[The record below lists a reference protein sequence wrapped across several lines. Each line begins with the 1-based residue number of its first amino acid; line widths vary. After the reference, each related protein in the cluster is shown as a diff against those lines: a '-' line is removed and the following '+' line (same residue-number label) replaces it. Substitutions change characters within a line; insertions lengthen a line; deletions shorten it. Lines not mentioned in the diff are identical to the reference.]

1 MSRVLKRPMFRM
13 GGSTEN
19 SGIMDGMR
27 SRFENGGDVEQI
39 LKQLDERAPAPN
51 FGRSQFLTEFGL
63 NLLATPPQGN
73 IFQTAA
79 VAARDPFARFQENKA
94 RSAASRRE
102 IMAQLMGQQRQ
113 FEFDRDLQRERLEAQ
128 ERIAGVERDTKEAID
143 NFPEAGNPVIAKKLN
158 VVLKSENAINAP
170 GQIVPDGQNITKTI
184 QNLNPD
190 AGVVFALYNPL
201 TGDVTK
207 FVRVEKGKNNRVLL
221 AEVDSMGNDLPGGES
236 DTTEGPEEFPGQ
248 RSTNPSYRRPPKDN
262 FFKTLEPKEAF
273 DIDEPQ
279 A

>member
-1 MSRVLKRPMFRM
+1 M

-19 SGIMDGMR
+19 LGIMDGMR
-27 SRFENGGDVEQI
+27 SRYDNGGSVEEV
-39 LKQLDERAPAPN
+39 LKKLDERAPAPDYS
-51 FGRSQFLTEFGL
+51 RSNFLTEFGL

-73 IFQTAA
+73 IFQTSA
-79 VAARDPFARFQENKA
+79 VAARDPFARFQQSQA
-94 RSAASRRE
+94 QSAASRRE
-102 IMAQLMGQQRQ
+102 IMAQLLGQKRQ

-128 ERIAGVERDTKEAID
+128 ERIAGVERDTKEATD
-143 NFPEAGNPVIAKKLN
+143 NFPEAGNPVIAKKLQII
-158 VVLKSENAINAP
+158 LQTDNAINAP

-190 AGVVFALYNPL
+190 AGVVFALYNSL

-236 DTTEGPEEFPGQ
+236 DTTDGPEEFPGQ
-248 RSTNPSYRRPPKDN
+248 KSPNPSYRQPPKEN
-262 FFKTLEPKEAF
+262 IFKKIEPQEAF

>member
-1 MSRVLKRPMFRM
+1 MSRILKRPMFKM

-27 SRFENGGDVEQI
+27 SRYDNGGSVEEV
-39 LKQLDERAPAPN
+39 LKQLDERAPAPDYS
-51 FGRSQFLTEFGL
+51 RSNFLTEFGL

-73 IFQTAA
+73 IFQTGA
-79 VAARDPFARFQENKA
+79 VAARDPFARFQQSRA
-94 RSAASRRE
+94 QSAASRRE
-102 IMAQLMGQQRQ
+102 IMASLLGQDREFRQ
-113 FEFDRDLQRERLEAQ
+113 ERDLQRERLEAQ
-128 ERIAGVERDTKEAID
+128 ERIAGVERDTKEAVA
-143 NFPEAGNPVIAKKLN
+143 NFPEAGNPVIAKKLQII
-158 VVLKSENAINAP
+158 LQTENAINAP

-190 AGVVFALYNPL
+190 AGVVFALYNSL

-221 AEVDSMGNDLPGGES
+221 AEVDSMGNDLPGDGS

-248 RSTNPSYRRPPKDN
+248 KSINPTYRQPPKEN
-262 FFKTLEPKEAF
+262 IFKKIEPQEAF